1 VITIL
6 TALSRTAKLSPERG
20 FHVIKNGKVTSF
32 LSYASLHESALANAS
47 SMRGQVRLNERVGL
61 IFFNE
66 LSFIESFFAILFAG
80 GVPVPIAPPQP
91 FSPLHG
97 FFRRVGLIARQSNIH
112 RILVS
117 ESISD
122 EVKESLGI
130 HTSSIVQTLD
140 EFCALDESDAVVPLA
155 APNAISDTAL
165 IQYTSGSTSDPKG
178 VVVSQENL
186 ILNVAAM
193 CEAFEMNAESAG
205 VTWLPFFHDMGLIG
219 GLLLPVFAGSDSYIM
234 RTADFVKAPLSWLR
248 AISDFSLKISPAP
261 NFAYKYCLE
270 RFNADSLS
278 GLNLTSWRSATS
290 GAEPI
295 NPKVMRAFAQAFAP
309 YGFSADSIMPLYG
322 MAEATLGATFSAVG
336 AGMQSI
342 YVDREALNKGLVVRT
357 DNDAPGNKEIVSCGK
372 PIRHVEVSIRAD
384 NLQFMNTP
392 LLLGEIA
399 LKGHSVC
406 SAYDNDQKNTTAM
419 LENGWFLTGDIGFLL
434 EEQLYVVG
442 RSKEVIIINGANY
455 FANDIESYTSEVDG
469 VRGVVAVAQIGS
481 DSEECALLIVPAK
494 GSDPDNL
501 TKIVRRKINDEL
513 GIHIASIDIIAAGQ
527 LFKTTSGK
535 IDRAKMKSLYNEN
548 FSRSAEAV
556 NP

>member
-1 VITIL
+1 MQ
-6 TALSRTAKLSPERG
+6 G
-20 FHVIKNGKVTSF
+20 HVT
-32 LSYASLHESALANAS
+32 
-47 SMRGQVRLNERVGL
+47 LNERVGL

-91 FSPLHG
+91 FSPLQG
-97 FFRRVGLIARQSNIH
+97 FYRRVGLIARQSMIS
-112 RILVS
+112 RFLVS
-117 ESISD
+117 ESVSE
-122 EVKESLGI
+122 EVKESLGV

-140 EFCALDESDAVVPLA
+140 EFSALGDSDAAMPLGRSS
-155 APNAISDTAL
+155 AISDTAL

-193 CEAFEMNAESAG
+193 CESFEMNAESAG

-234 RTADFVKAPLSWLR
+234 RTADFVKAPLGWLKV
-248 AISDFSLKISPAP
+248 ISDFTLKISPAP

-270 RFNADSLS
+270 RFNTDALS

-290 GAEPI
+290 GSEPI

-322 MAEATLGATFSAVG
+322 MAEATLGATFTGVG
-336 AGMQSI
+336 EGMQSVF
-342 YVDREALNKGLVVRT
+342 VDREALNKGSVVLVDSDT
-357 DNDAPGNKEIVSCGK
+357 PGNKEIVSCGK
-372 PIRHVEVSIRAD
+372 PIRHVDVSIRAD
-384 NLQFMNTP
+384 NLQFVAAQ

-399 LKGHSVC
+399 LKGNSVC
-406 SAYDNDQKNTTAM
+406 CAYDNDQKNTVAM
-419 LENGWFLTGDIGFLL
+419 LENGWFLTGDIGFLF
-434 EEQLYVVG
+434 EENLYVVG

-455 FANDIESYTSEVDG
+455 FANDIESYTAEVEG
-469 VRGVVAVAQIGS
+469 VRGVAAVPLIGS
-481 DSEECALLIVPAK
+481 DNEECALLIVPAK
-494 GSDPDNL
+494 GHDPSSL
-501 TKIVRRKINDEL
+501 PQIVRRKINDEL

-535 IDRAKMKSLYNEN
+535 IDRAKMKSLYNDN
-548 FSRSAEAV
+548 FSRSAEVV

>member
-1 VITIL
+1 MTTIL
-6 TALSRTAKLSPERG
+6 TALSRTAELSPARG
-20 FHVIKNGKVTSF
+20 FHVIKNGKVASF
-32 LSYASLHESALANAS
+32 LSHASLYKSALAKAS
-47 SMRGQVRLNERVGL
+47 VMRGHVRLNERVGL

-80 GVPVPIAPPQP
+80 GVPIPIAPPQP
-91 FSPLHG
+91 FSPLQG
-97 FFRRVGLIARQSNIH
+97 FYRRVGLIAKQSTIH
-112 RILVS
+112 RLLVS
-117 ESISD
+117 ESISE

-130 HTSSIVQTLD
+130 HTSSIVQTL
-140 EFCALDESDAVVPLA
+140 EEVCALDESDVVDQLEPS
-155 APNAISDTAL
+155 NAISDTAL

-193 CEAFEMNAESAG
+193 CESFEMNAESAG

-234 RTADFVKAPLSWLR
+234 RTADFVKAPLSWLK

-270 RFNADSLS
+270 RFNVDSLA
-278 GLNLTSWRSATS
+278 GLNLTTWRSATS

-309 YGFSADSIMPLYG
+309 YGFSAHSIMPLYG
-322 MAEATLGATFSAVG
+322 MAEATLGATFTAVG

-342 YVDREALNKGLVVRT
+342 YVEREALNKGLIVRA
-357 DNDAPGNKEIVSCGK
+357 DRDAPENKEIVSCGK

-384 NLQFMNTP
+384 NLQFVNAP

-399 LKGHSVC
+399 LKGDSVC

-419 LENGWFLTGDIGFLL
+419 LENGWFLTGDIGFLF
-434 EEQLYVVG
+434 EENLYVVG

-455 FANDIESYTSEVDG
+455 FANDIESYTAEVEG
-469 VRGVVAVAQIGS
+469 IRGVAAVPQIGS

-494 GSDPDNL
+494 GHDPSSL
-501 TKIVRRKINDEL
+501 TQIVRRKINDEL
-513 GIHIASIDIIAAGQ
+513 GIHIASIDIITAGQ

-535 IDRAKMKSLYNEN
+535 IDRAKMKSLYNDN